1 MPIWVDADA
10 CPVPIREI
18 LCRAATRWQVD
29 TTFIAN
35 HAINL
40 PPSPYIKRRQV
51 PQGFDVADNDIIDQ
65 METGD
70 LVITQDIPLAAEA
83 IEKARTCS
91 TRAARLSPKRISA
104 SAWLCA
110 TSWKKC
116 AMLARSPVARRPS
129 ARPTA
134 RNSPTSLTAGC
145 NRTPVGDNDSIL
157 NSRQIRYACR
167 FLAQAERTMTQSSPH
182 TTSSFAALGRL
193 LKYARG
199 YRRQIIT
206 ATTCSIINKLFDI
219 APEILIGIAIDVVV
233 NKEESFVAGLGFE
246 TAQEQITIL
255 AVLTFF
261 IWAGES
267 IFEYLF
273 QILWRNLAQRLQS
286 DLRQDAYE
294 HAQKLDMSFFEARS
308 SGQLV
313 ATMNDDVNQLERFL
327 DGGANAMIQVVVTVV
342 AVGAVFFVLSPL
354 IALLAFTPI
363 PLIIWGAFYFQRK
376 AGPLY
381 ADVREKVGDLSSR
394 LANNLGGIA
403 TIKSFTAENR
413 EAERLKASSEA
424 YVDANR
430 RAIRISSAFIP
441 VIRMAILAG
450 FLATFTVGGM
460 MALEGSL
467 NVGAYGVLVFLTQRL
482 LWPLTG
488 LAEVIDLLD
497 RAMASTRRILDLLA
511 EPVHVRDESGKTLE
525 QPVKGEVTFEGVSFH
540 YPSSG
545 AGIDDI
551 SVAVPAGNTLALVGA
566 TGSGKSTLI
575 KLLLRF
581 YDPTGGQIR
590 IDGQPIQSVSLK
602 SLREAIGL
610 VSQDV
615 YLFEGSIRDNLA
627 YGSPGASDEQIIE
640 AARTAEAWS
649 FIEALP
655 EGLATAVGERG
666 VRLSG
671 GQRQRLSLARAL
683 LKDPPILVLDEATSA
698 VDNETEAAIQR
709 SLKRIGHNRTVIMIA
724 HRLSTIV
731 DADTIAV
738 VAGGRILESGR
749 HEELLENNGP
759 YSAQWRVQTGQA

>member
-1 MPIWVDADA
+1 M
-10 CPVPIREI
+10 
-18 LCRAATRWQVD
+18 
-29 TTFIAN
+29 
-35 HAINL
+35 
-40 PPSPYIKRRQV
+40 
-51 PQGFDVADNDIIDQ
+51 
-65 METGD
+65 
-70 LVITQDIPLAAEA
+70 
-83 IEKARTCS
+83 
-91 TRAARLSPKRISA
+91 
-104 SAWLCA
+104 
-110 TSWKKC
+110 
-116 AMLARSPVARRPS
+116 
-129 ARPTA
+129 
-134 RNSPTSLTAGC
+134 
-145 NRTPVGDNDSIL
+145 
-157 NSRQIRYACR
+157 
-167 FLAQAERTMTQSSPH
+167 SSPSH
-182 TTSSFAALGRL
+182 NTTSSFAALARL
-193 LKYARG
+193 LRYARG
-199 YRRQIIT
+199 YRRQII
-206 ATTCSIINKLFDI
+206 AAATCSVINKLFDI
-219 APEILIGIAIDVVV
+219 APEILIGVAIDVVV

-255 AVLTFF
+255 AILTFF

-267 IFEYLF
+267 LFEYLF

-294 HAQKLDMSFFEARS
+294 HAQRLDMSFFEARS

-354 IALLAFTPI
+354 IPLLAFTPI

-403 TIKSFTAENR
+403 TIKSFTAEAR
-413 EAERLKASSEA
+413 EAQRLKESSEA
-424 YVDANR
+424 YVEANR

-441 VIRMAILAG
+441 IIRMAILAG

-460 MALEGSL
+460 MALSGDL

-488 LAEVIDLLD
+488 LAEVIDLFE
-497 RAMASTRRILDLLA
+497 RAMASTRRILDLLS
-511 EPVHVRDESGKTLE
+511 EPVHVRDEAGKALSE
-525 QPVKGEVTFEGVSFH
+525 PVRGEVTLNKVSFH

-545 AGIDDI
+545 AGIRDI
-551 SVAVPAGNTLALVGA
+551 DLHVPAGNTLALVGA

-581 YDPTGGQIR
+581 YDPSHGDIR
-590 IDGQPIQSVSLK
+590 IDGQPIQGISLK
-602 SLREAIGL
+602 SLRNAIGL

-615 YLFEGSIRDNLA
+615 YLFEGSIRENLT
-627 YGSPGASDEQIIE
+627 YGKPDASDSEIID
-640 AARTAEAWS
+640 AAKTAEAWS
-649 FIEALP
+649 FIDALP
-655 EGLATAVGERG
+655 DGLETPVGERG
-666 VRLSG
+666 IRLSG

-683 LKDPPILVLDEATSA
+683 LKNPPILVLDEATSA

-738 VAGGRILESGR
+738 VDAGKVVESGT
-749 HEELLENNGP
+749 HQQLLDHNGA
-759 YSAQWRVQTGQA
+759 YAAQWRVQTGQA

>member
-1 MPIWVDADA
+1 M
-10 CPVPIREI
+10 
-18 LCRAATRWQVD
+18 
-29 TTFIAN
+29 
-35 HAINL
+35 
-40 PPSPYIKRRQV
+40 
-51 PQGFDVADNDIIDQ
+51 
-65 METGD
+65 
-70 LVITQDIPLAAEA
+70 
-83 IEKARTCS
+83 
-91 TRAARLSPKRISA
+91 
-104 SAWLCA
+104 
-110 TSWKKC
+110 
-116 AMLARSPVARRPS
+116 
-129 ARPTA
+129 
-134 RNSPTSLTAGC
+134 
-145 NRTPVGDNDSIL
+145 
-157 NSRQIRYACR
+157 
-167 FLAQAERTMTQSSPH
+167 SSH
-182 TTSSFAALGRL
+182 SHKTTSSFAALARL
-193 LKYARG
+193 LRYARG
-199 YRRQIIT
+199 YRRQIIA

-219 APEILIGIAIDVVV
+219 APEILIGVAIDVVV
-233 NKEESFVAGLGFE
+233 NQEESFVAGLGFE

-267 IFEYLF
+267 LFEYLF

-294 HAQKLDMSFFEARS
+294 HAQRLDMSFFEARS

-327 DGGANAMIQVVVTVV
+327 DGGANAMIQVLVTVV

-403 TIKSFTAENR
+403 TIKSFTAEQR
-413 EAERLKASSEA
+413 EAKRLKESSEA
-424 YVDANR
+424 YVEANR

-488 LAEVIDLLD
+488 LAEVIDLFE

-511 EPVHVRDESGKTLE
+511 EPVHVRDEGGKALE
-525 QPVKGEVTFEGVSFH
+525 APVKGNVELDKVSFH

-545 AGIDDI
+545 AGIRDI
-551 SVAVPAGNTLALVGA
+551 SLTVPAGNTLALVGA

-581 YDPTGGQIR
+581 YDPSNGEIR
-590 IDGQPIQSVSLK
+590 IDGQPIRDLSLN
-602 SLREAIGL
+602 SLRGSIGL

-615 YLFEGSIRDNLA
+615 YLFEGTIRENLA
-627 YGSPGASDEQIIE
+627 YGNPAATDADIID
-640 AARTAEAWS
+640 AAKTAEAWS

-655 EGLATAVGERG
+655 EGLDTPVGERG

-731 DADTIAV
+731 DADSIAV
-738 VAGGRILESGR
+738 IEGGKVLEQGTHR
-749 HEELLENNGP
+749 ELLEQDGAYAN
-759 YSAQWRVQTGQA
+759 QWRVQTGQIQAAV

>member
-1 MPIWVDADA
+1 M
-10 CPVPIREI
+10 
-18 LCRAATRWQVD
+18 T
-29 TTFIAN
+29 
-35 HAINL
+35 
-40 PPSPYIKRRQV
+40 
-51 PQGFDVADNDIIDQ
+51 
-65 METGD
+65 
-70 LVITQDIPLAAEA
+70 
-83 IEKARTCS
+83 
-91 TRAARLSPKRISA
+91 TRA
-104 SAWLCA
+104 
-110 TSWKKC
+110 
-116 AMLARSPVARRPS
+116 
-129 ARPTA
+129 
-134 RNSPTSLTAGC
+134 
-145 NRTPVGDNDSIL
+145 
-157 NSRQIRYACR
+157 Q
-167 FLAQAERTMTQSSPH
+167 H
-182 TTSSFAALGRL
+182 TSSFAALGRL
-193 LKYARG
+193 LRYARG
-199 YRRQIIT
+199 YRRQIIA

-219 APEILIGIAIDVVV
+219 APEILIGVAIDVVV
-233 NKEESFVAGLGFE
+233 NQEESFVAGLGFE

-267 IFEYLF
+267 LFEYLF

-294 HAQKLDMSFFEARS
+294 HAQRLDMSFFEANS

-327 DGGANAMIQVVVTVV
+327 DGGANAMIQVAVTVV

-403 TIKSFTAENR
+403 TIKSFTAEQR
-413 EAERLKASSEA
+413 EAKRLKDASEA

-488 LAEVIDLLD
+488 LAEVIDLFE

-511 EPVHVRDESGKTLE
+511 EPVNVRDDAGKSLE
-525 QPVKGEVTFEGVSFH
+525 QPVRGKVSFNQVSFR
-540 YPSSG
+540 YAGSG
-545 AGIDDI
+545 AGIQDI
-551 SVAVPAGNTLALVGA
+551 TLSVPAGNTLALVGA

-581 YDPTGGQIR
+581 YDPSHGDIR
-590 IDGQPIQSVSLK
+590 IDGQPIRGVSLK
-602 SLREAIGL
+602 SLRDAIGL

-627 YGSPGASDEQIIE
+627 YGKPDASEEEIID

-655 EGLATAVGERG
+655 EGLDTPVGERG
-666 VRLSG
+666 IRLSG

-683 LKDPPILVLDEATSA
+683 LKNPPILVLDEATSA

-738 VAGGRILESGR
+738 VENGRIV
-749 HEELLENNGP
+749 EEGDHDSLICNNGA
-759 YSAQWRVQTGQA
+759 YAAQWRVQTGQA

>member
-1 MPIWVDADA
+1 M
-10 CPVPIREI
+10 
-18 LCRAATRWQVD
+18 T
-29 TTFIAN
+29 
-35 HAINL
+35 
-40 PPSPYIKRRQV
+40 S
-51 PQGFDVADNDIIDQ
+51 DVH
-65 METGD
+65 
-70 LVITQDIPLAAEA
+70 
-83 IEKARTCS
+83 
-91 TRAARLSPKRISA
+91 
-104 SAWLCA
+104 
-110 TSWKKC
+110 
-116 AMLARSPVARRPS
+116 
-129 ARPTA
+129 
-134 RNSPTSLTAGC
+134 
-145 NRTPVGDNDSIL
+145 
-157 NSRQIRYACR
+157 
-167 FLAQAERTMTQSSPH
+167 QA
-182 TTSSFAALGRL
+182 TSSFSALARL

-199 YRRQIIT
+199 YRRQIIA

-219 APEILIGIAIDVVV
+219 APEILIGVAIDVVV
-233 NKEESFVAGLGFE
+233 NQEESFVAGLGFE

-267 IFEYLF
+267 LFEYLF

-294 HAQKLDMSFFEARS
+294 HAQRLDMSFFEARS

-327 DGGANAMIQVVVTVV
+327 DGGANSMIQVVVTVV

-403 TIKSFTAENR
+403 TIKSFTAEQR

-424 YVDANR
+424 YVEANR

-441 VIRMAILAG
+441 IIRMAILAG

-460 MALEGSL
+460 MALKGEL

-488 LAEVIDLLD
+488 LAEVIDLFE

-511 EPVHVRDESGKTLE
+511 EPVHVRDEGSKAL
-525 QPVKGEVTFEGVSFH
+525 QSPVKGMVELDHVSFH
-540 YPSSG
+540 YASSG
-545 AGIDDI
+545 AGISDI
-551 SVAVPAGNTLALVGA
+551 SLTVPAGNTLALVGA

-581 YDPTGGQIR
+581 YDPDQGEIR
-590 IDGQPIQSVSLK
+590 IDGQPIRDVSLN
-602 SLREAIGL
+602 SLRGAIGL

-615 YLFEGSIRDNLA
+615 YLFEGSIRENLA
-627 YGSPGASDEQIIE
+627 YGNPAAADAEIIE

-655 EGLATAVGERG
+655 EGLETPVGERG
-666 VRLSG
+666 IRLSG

-731 DADTIAV
+731 EADTIAV
-738 VAGGRILESGR
+738 VEGGKVIEKGT
-749 HEELLENNGP
+749 HQDLLEQDGA
-759 YSAQWRVQTGQA
+759 YTAQWRVQTGQV

>member
-1 MPIWVDADA
+1 M
-10 CPVPIREI
+10 
-18 LCRAATRWQVD
+18 
-29 TTFIAN
+29 
-35 HAINL
+35 
-40 PPSPYIKRRQV
+40 
-51 PQGFDVADNDIIDQ
+51 
-65 METGD
+65 
-70 LVITQDIPLAAEA
+70 
-83 IEKARTCS
+83 
-91 TRAARLSPKRISA
+91 
-104 SAWLCA
+104 
-110 TSWKKC
+110 
-116 AMLARSPVARRPS
+116 
-129 ARPTA
+129 
-134 RNSPTSLTAGC
+134 
-145 NRTPVGDNDSIL
+145 
-157 NSRQIRYACR
+157 
-167 FLAQAERTMTQSSPH
+167 SSH
-182 TTSSFAALGRL
+182 SHKTTSSFAALARL
-193 LKYARG
+193 LRYARG

-219 APEILIGIAIDVVV
+219 APEILIGVAIDVVV
-233 NKEESFVAGLGFE
+233 NQEESFVAGLGFE

-267 IFEYLF
+267 LFEYLF

-294 HAQKLDMSFFEARS
+294 HAQRLDMSFFEARS

-403 TIKSFTAENR
+403 TIKSFTAEQR
-413 EAERLKASSEA
+413 EARRLKESSEA
-424 YVDANR
+424 YVEANR

-488 LAEVIDLLD
+488 LAEVIDLFE

-511 EPVHVRDESGKTLE
+511 EPVHVRDEGGKALQE
-525 QPVKGEVTFEGVSFH
+525 PVKGDVELEKVSFH

-545 AGIDDI
+545 AGIRDI
-551 SVAVPAGNTLALVGA
+551 SLSVPAGNTLALVGA

-581 YDPTGGQIR
+581 YDPSHGEIR
-590 IDGQPIQSVSLK
+590 IDGQPIRDLSLQ
-602 SLREAIGL
+602 SLRGAIGL

-615 YLFEGSIRDNLA
+615 YLFEGTIRENLA
-627 YGSPGASDEQIIE
+627 YGNPAASDAEITD
-640 AARTAEAWS
+640 AAKTAEAWS

-655 EGLATAVGERG
+655 EGLDTPVGERG

-683 LKDPPILVLDEATSA
+683 LKNPPILVLDEATSA

-731 DADTIAV
+731 DADSIAV
-738 VAGGRILESGR
+738 IEGGKVLEQGTHR
-749 HEELLENNGP
+749 ELLDQDGAYAN
-759 YSAQWRVQTGQA
+759 QWRVQTGQIQAAV

>member
-1 MPIWVDADA
+1 M
-10 CPVPIREI
+10 
-18 LCRAATRWQVD
+18 
-29 TTFIAN
+29 
-35 HAINL
+35 
-40 PPSPYIKRRQV
+40 
-51 PQGFDVADNDIIDQ
+51 
-65 METGD
+65 
-70 LVITQDIPLAAEA
+70 
-83 IEKARTCS
+83 
-91 TRAARLSPKRISA
+91 
-104 SAWLCA
+104 
-110 TSWKKC
+110 
-116 AMLARSPVARRPS
+116 
-129 ARPTA
+129 
-134 RNSPTSLTAGC
+134 
-145 NRTPVGDNDSIL
+145 
-157 NSRQIRYACR
+157 
-167 FLAQAERTMTQSSPH
+167 SSH
-182 TTSSFAALGRL
+182 SHQTTSSFAALARL
-193 LKYARG
+193 LRYARG
-199 YRRQIIT
+199 YRRQIIA

-219 APEILIGIAIDVVV
+219 APEILIGVAIDVVV
-233 NKEESFVAGLGFE
+233 NQEESFVAGLGFE

-267 IFEYLF
+267 LFEYLF

-294 HAQKLDMSFFEARS
+294 HAQRLDMSFFEARS

-327 DGGANAMIQVVVTVV
+327 DGGANAMIQVLVTVV

-403 TIKSFTAENR
+403 TIKSFTAEQR
-413 EAERLKASSEA
+413 EAKRLKESSEA
-424 YVDANR
+424 YVEANR

-460 MALEGSL
+460 MALEGNL

-488 LAEVIDLLD
+488 LAEVIDLFE

-511 EPVHVRDESGKTLE
+511 EPVHVRDEGGKVLAE
-525 QPVKGEVTFEGVSFH
+525 PVQGDVELDKVSFH

-545 AGIDDI
+545 AGIRDI
-551 SVAVPAGNTLALVGA
+551 SLTVPAGNTLALVGA

-581 YDPTGGQIR
+581 YDPSNGQIR
-590 IDGQPIQSVSLK
+590 IDGQPIRDLSLQ
-602 SLREAIGL
+602 SLRGAIGL

-615 YLFEGSIRDNLA
+615 YLFEGTIRENLA
-627 YGSPGASDEQIIE
+627 YGNPAASDTEIID
-640 AARTAEAWS
+640 AAKTAEAWS

-655 EGLATAVGERG
+655 EGLNTPVGERG

-683 LKDPPILVLDEATSA
+683 LKNPPILVLDEATSA

-731 DADTIAV
+731 DADSIAV
-738 VAGGRILESGR
+738 IEGGKVLEQGTHR
-749 HEELLENNGP
+749 ELLDQDGAYAN
-759 YSAQWRVQTGQA
+759 QWRVQTGQIQAAI

>member
-1 MPIWVDADA
+1 M
-10 CPVPIREI
+10 
-18 LCRAATRWQVD
+18 T
-29 TTFIAN
+29 
-35 HAINL
+35 
-40 PPSPYIKRRQV
+40 
-51 PQGFDVADNDIIDQ
+51 
-65 METGD
+65 
-70 LVITQDIPLAAEA
+70 
-83 IEKARTCS
+83 
-91 TRAARLSPKRISA
+91 TRA
-104 SAWLCA
+104 
-110 TSWKKC
+110 
-116 AMLARSPVARRPS
+116 
-129 ARPTA
+129 
-134 RNSPTSLTAGC
+134 
-145 NRTPVGDNDSIL
+145 
-157 NSRQIRYACR
+157 Q
-167 FLAQAERTMTQSSPH
+167 H
-182 TTSSFAALGRL
+182 TSSFAALGRL
-193 LKYARG
+193 LRYARG
-199 YRRQIIT
+199 YRRQIIA

-219 APEILIGIAIDVVV
+219 APEILIGVAIDVVV
-233 NKEESFVAGLGFE
+233 NQEESFVAGLGFE

-267 IFEYLF
+267 LFEYLF

-294 HAQKLDMSFFEARS
+294 HAQRLDMSFFEANS

-327 DGGANAMIQVVVTVV
+327 DGGANAMIQVAVTVV

-403 TIKSFTAENR
+403 TIKSFTAEQR
-413 EAERLKASSEA
+413 EAKRLKDASEA

-488 LAEVIDLLD
+488 LAEVIDLFE

-511 EPVHVRDESGKTLE
+511 EPVNVRDDAGKSLE
-525 QPVKGEVTFEGVSFH
+525 QPVRGKVSFNQVSFR
-540 YPSSG
+540 YAGSG
-545 AGIDDI
+545 AGIQDI
-551 SVAVPAGNTLALVGA
+551 TLSVPAGNTLALVGA

-581 YDPTGGQIR
+581 YDPSHGDIR
-590 IDGQPIQSVSLK
+590 IDGQPIREVSLK
-602 SLREAIGL
+602 SLRDAIGL

-627 YGSPGASDEQIIE
+627 YGKPDASEEEIID

-655 EGLATAVGERG
+655 EGLDTPVGERG
-666 VRLSG
+666 IRLSG

-683 LKDPPILVLDEATSA
+683 LKNPPILVLDEATSA

-738 VAGGRILESGR
+738 VENGRIV
-749 HEELLENNGP
+749 EEGDHDSLIRNNGA
-759 YSAQWRVQTGQA
+759 YAAQWRVQTGQA

>member
-1 MPIWVDADA
+1 M
-10 CPVPIREI
+10 
-18 LCRAATRWQVD
+18 
-29 TTFIAN
+29 
-35 HAINL
+35 
-40 PPSPYIKRRQV
+40 
-51 PQGFDVADNDIIDQ
+51 
-65 METGD
+65 
-70 LVITQDIPLAAEA
+70 
-83 IEKARTCS
+83 
-91 TRAARLSPKRISA
+91 
-104 SAWLCA
+104 A
-110 TSWKKC
+110 TS
-116 AMLARSPVARRPS
+116 S
-129 ARPTA
+129 
-134 RNSPTSLTAGC
+134 
-145 NRTPVGDNDSIL
+145 
-157 NSRQIRYACR
+157 Q
-167 FLAQAERTMTQSSPH
+167 H
-182 TTSSFAALGRL
+182 TSSFAALGRL
-193 LKYARG
+193 LRYARG
-199 YRRQIIT
+199 YRRRIIA
-206 ATTCSIINKLFDI
+206 ATTCSVINKLFDI
-219 APEILIGIAIDVVV
+219 APEILIGVAIDVVV
-233 NKEESFVAGLGFE
+233 NQEQSFVARLGFE
-246 TAQEQITIL
+246 TAQQQITIL

-267 IFEYLF
+267 LFEYLY

-294 HAQKLDMSFFEARS
+294 HAQRLDMSFFEARS

-327 DGGANAMIQVVVTVV
+327 DGGANAMIQVAVTVV

-403 TIKSFTAENR
+403 TIKSFTAELR
-413 EAERLKASSEA
+413 EARRLKQASEA
-424 YVDANR
+424 YVEANR
-430 RAIRISSAFIP
+430 QAIRISSAFIP

-460 MALEGSL
+460 MALNGDL

-488 LAEVIDLLD
+488 LAEVIDLFE

-511 EPVHVRDESGKTLE
+511 EPVNVRDQAGKDLE
-525 QPVKGEVTFEGVSFH
+525 QPVQGRVAFDQVGFH
-540 YPSSG
+540 YASSG
-545 AGIDDI
+545 AGVNGI
-551 SVAVPAGNTLALVGA
+551 SLEVPAGNTLALVGA

-581 YDPTGGQIR
+581 YDPTHGEIRLYGQAIR
-590 IDGQPIQSVSLK
+590 DVSLK
-602 SLREAIGL
+602 SLRDAIGL

-627 YGSPGASDEQIIE
+627 YGKPEATDEEIIE

-649 FIEALP
+649 FISQLP
-655 EGLATAVGERG
+655 QGLDTPVGERG

-683 LKDPPILVLDEATSA
+683 LKDPPVLVLDEATSA

-709 SLKRIGHNRTVIMIA
+709 SLRRIGHNRTVIMIA

-731 DADTIAV
+731 DADNIAV
-738 VAGGRILESGR
+738 IDGGQVVEQGD
-749 HEELLENNGP
+749 HKTLLALNGA
-759 YSAQWRVQTGQA
+759 YAAQWRVQTGQVNNANT

>member
-1 MPIWVDADA
+1 M
-10 CPVPIREI
+10 
-18 LCRAATRWQVD
+18 T
-29 TTFIAN
+29 
-35 HAINL
+35 
-40 PPSPYIKRRQV
+40 
-51 PQGFDVADNDIIDQ
+51 
-65 METGD
+65 
-70 LVITQDIPLAAEA
+70 
-83 IEKARTCS
+83 
-91 TRAARLSPKRISA
+91 TRAQP
-104 SAWLCA
+104 
-110 TSWKKC
+110 
-116 AMLARSPVARRPS
+116 
-129 ARPTA
+129 
-134 RNSPTSLTAGC
+134 
-145 NRTPVGDNDSIL
+145 
-157 NSRQIRYACR
+157 
-167 FLAQAERTMTQSSPH
+167 
-182 TTSSFAALGRL
+182 TSSFAALGRL
-193 LKYARG
+193 LRYARG
-199 YRRQIIT
+199 YRRQIIA

-219 APEILIGIAIDVVV
+219 APEILIGVAIDVVV
-233 NKEESFVAGLGFE
+233 NQEESFVAGLGFE

-294 HAQKLDMSFFEARS
+294 HAQRLDMSFFEANS

-327 DGGANAMIQVVVTVV
+327 DGGANAMIQVAVTVV
-342 AVGAVFFVLSPL
+342 AVGAIFFVLSPL

-403 TIKSFTAENR
+403 TIKSFTAEQR
-413 EAERLKASSEA
+413 EAKRLKDASEA

-488 LAEVIDLLD
+488 LAEVIDLFE

-511 EPVHVRDESGKTLE
+511 EPVNVRDEAGKSLE
-525 QPVKGEVTFEGVSFH
+525 QPVRGKVSFNQVSFR
-540 YPSSG
+540 YAGSG
-545 AGIDDI
+545 AGIQDI
-551 SVAVPAGNTLALVGA
+551 TLSVPAGNTLALVGA

-581 YDPTGGQIR
+581 YDPAHGDIR
-590 IDGQPIQSVSLK
+590 IDGQPIRGVSLK
-602 SLREAIGL
+602 SLRDAIGL

-627 YGSPGASDEQIIE
+627 YGKPDASEEEIID

-655 EGLATAVGERG
+655 EGLDTPVGERG
-666 VRLSG
+666 IRLSG

-683 LKDPPILVLDEATSA
+683 LKNPPILVLDEATSA

-738 VAGGRILESGR
+738 VENGRIV
-749 HEELLENNGP
+749 EEGDHDSLIRNNGA
-759 YSAQWRVQTGQA
+759 YAAQWRVQTGQA

>member
-1 MPIWVDADA
+1 M
-10 CPVPIREI
+10 
-18 LCRAATRWQVD
+18 
-29 TTFIAN
+29 
-35 HAINL
+35 
-40 PPSPYIKRRQV
+40 
-51 PQGFDVADNDIIDQ
+51 
-65 METGD
+65 
-70 LVITQDIPLAAEA
+70 
-83 IEKARTCS
+83 
-91 TRAARLSPKRISA
+91 
-104 SAWLCA
+104 
-110 TSWKKC
+110 
-116 AMLARSPVARRPS
+116 
-129 ARPTA
+129 
-134 RNSPTSLTAGC
+134 
-145 NRTPVGDNDSIL
+145 
-157 NSRQIRYACR
+157 
-167 FLAQAERTMTQSSPH
+167 SSEQQH
-182 TTSSFAALGRL
+182 TSSFKALGRL
-193 LKYARG
+193 LRYARG
-199 YRRQIIT
+199 YRRRIIA

-219 APEILIGIAIDVVV
+219 APEILIGVAIDVVV
-233 NKEESFVAGLGFE
+233 NQEESFVAGLGFE

-267 IFEYLF
+267 LFEYLF

-294 HAQKLDMSFFEARS
+294 HAQRLDMSFFESTS

-327 DGGANAMIQVVVTVV
+327 DGGANAMIQVGVTVV

-403 TIKSFTAENR
+403 TIKSFTAEQR
-413 EAERLKASSEA
+413 EAKRLREASEA
-424 YVDANR
+424 YVQANE

-488 LAEVIDLLD
+488 LAAVIDLFE

-511 EPVHVRDESGKTLE
+511 EPVNVHDQAGTPLA
-525 QPVKGEVTFEGVSFH
+525 QPVRGEVSFNNIEFR
-540 YPSSG
+540 YGSSG
-545 AGIDDI
+545 AGVHGI
-551 SVAVPAGNTLALVGA
+551 SLDVPAGHTLALVGA

-581 YDPTGGQIR
+581 YDPAGGEIR
-590 IDGQPIQSVSLK
+590 IDGQPIRDVSLT
-602 SLREAIGL
+602 SLRDAIGL

-627 YGSPGASDEQIIE
+627 YGRPGASDEEIIE
-640 AARTAEAWS
+640 AAKTAEAWS
-649 FIEALP
+649 FISALP
-655 EGLATAVGERG
+655 EGLDTAVGERG

-709 SLKRIGHNRTVIMIA
+709 SLSRIGHNRTVIMIA

-731 DADTIAV
+731 EADTIAV
-738 VAGGRILESGR
+738 VENGRVIEQGDHQS
-749 HEELLENNGP
+749 LLARQGA
-759 YSAQWRVQTGQA
+759 YYAQWQVQTGQVLAHTIN

>member
-1 MPIWVDADA
+1 M
-10 CPVPIREI
+10 
-18 LCRAATRWQVD
+18 
-29 TTFIAN
+29 
-35 HAINL
+35 
-40 PPSPYIKRRQV
+40 
-51 PQGFDVADNDIIDQ
+51 
-65 METGD
+65 
-70 LVITQDIPLAAEA
+70 
-83 IEKARTCS
+83 
-91 TRAARLSPKRISA
+91 
-104 SAWLCA
+104 A
-110 TSWKKC
+110 TS
-116 AMLARSPVARRPS
+116 S
-129 ARPTA
+129 
-134 RNSPTSLTAGC
+134 
-145 NRTPVGDNDSIL
+145 
-157 NSRQIRYACR
+157 Q
-167 FLAQAERTMTQSSPH
+167 H
-182 TTSSFAALGRL
+182 TSSFAALGRL
-193 LKYARG
+193 LRYARG
-199 YRRQIIT
+199 YRRRIIA
-206 ATTCSIINKLFDI
+206 ATTCSVINKLFDI
-219 APEILIGIAIDVVV
+219 APEILIGVAIDVVV
-233 NKEESFVAGLGFE
+233 NQEQSFVARLGFE
-246 TAQEQITIL
+246 TAQQQITIL

-267 IFEYLF
+267 LFEYLY

-294 HAQKLDMSFFEARS
+294 HAQRLDMSFFEARS

-403 TIKSFTAENR
+403 TIKSFTAELR
-413 EAERLKASSEA
+413 EARRLKQASEA
-424 YVDANR
+424 YVEANR
-430 RAIRISSAFIP
+430 QAIRISSAFIP

-460 MALEGSL
+460 MALNGDL

-488 LAEVIDLLD
+488 LAEVIDLFE

-511 EPVHVRDESGKTLE
+511 EPVNVRDQAGKDLE
-525 QPVKGEVTFEGVSFH
+525 QPVQGSVAFDQVGFH
-540 YPSSG
+540 YASSG
-545 AGIDDI
+545 AGVNGI
-551 SVAVPAGNTLALVGA
+551 SLEVPAGNTLALVGA

-581 YDPTGGQIR
+581 YDPTHGEIR
-590 IDGQPIQSVSLK
+590 LDGQAIRNVSLK
-602 SLREAIGL
+602 SLRDAIGL

-627 YGSPGASDEQIIE
+627 YGKPDATDEEIIE

-649 FIEALP
+649 FISQLP
-655 EGLATAVGERG
+655 QGLDTPVGERG

-683 LKDPPILVLDEATSA
+683 LKDPPVLVLDEATSA

-709 SLKRIGHNRTVIMIA
+709 SLRHIGHNRTVIMIA

-731 DADTIAV
+731 DADNIAV
-738 VAGGRILESGR
+738 IDGGQVVEQGD
-749 HEELLENNGP
+749 HKTLLALNGA
-759 YSAQWRVQTGQA
+759 YAAQWRVQTGQVNNADT

>member
-1 MPIWVDADA
+1 M
-10 CPVPIREI
+10 
-18 LCRAATRWQVD
+18 T
-29 TTFIAN
+29 
-35 HAINL
+35 
-40 PPSPYIKRRQV
+40 
-51 PQGFDVADNDIIDQ
+51 
-65 METGD
+65 
-70 LVITQDIPLAAEA
+70 
-83 IEKARTCS
+83 
-91 TRAARLSPKRISA
+91 TRA
-104 SAWLCA
+104 
-110 TSWKKC
+110 
-116 AMLARSPVARRPS
+116 
-129 ARPTA
+129 
-134 RNSPTSLTAGC
+134 
-145 NRTPVGDNDSIL
+145 
-157 NSRQIRYACR
+157 Q
-167 FLAQAERTMTQSSPH
+167 H
-182 TTSSFAALGRL
+182 TSSFAALGRL
-193 LKYARG
+193 LRYARG
-199 YRRQIIT
+199 YRRQIIA

-219 APEILIGIAIDVVV
+219 APEILIGVAIDVVV
-233 NKEESFVAGLGFE
+233 NQEESFVAGLGFE

-267 IFEYLF
+267 LFEYLF

-294 HAQKLDMSFFEARS
+294 HAQRLDMSFFEANS

-327 DGGANAMIQVVVTVV
+327 DGGANAMIQVAVTVV

-403 TIKSFTAENR
+403 TIKSFTAEQR
-413 EAERLKASSEA
+413 EAKRLKDASEA

-488 LAEVIDLLD
+488 LAEVIDLFE

-511 EPVHVRDESGKTLE
+511 EPVNVRDEAGKPLE
-525 QPVKGEVTFEGVSFH
+525 QPVRGKVSFNQVSFR
-540 YPSSG
+540 YAGSG
-545 AGIDDI
+545 AGIQDI
-551 SVAVPAGNTLALVGA
+551 TLNVPAGNTLALVGA

-581 YDPTGGQIR
+581 YDPSHGDIR
-590 IDGQPIQSVSLK
+590 IDGQPIRGVSLK
-602 SLREAIGL
+602 SLRDAIGL

-615 YLFEGSIRDNLA
+615 YLFEGSVRDNLA
-627 YGSPGASDEQIIE
+627 YGKPDASEEEIID

-655 EGLATAVGERG
+655 EGLDTPVGERG
-666 VRLSG
+666 IRLSG

-683 LKDPPILVLDEATSA
+683 LKNPPILVLDEATSA

-738 VAGGRILESGR
+738 VENGRVV
-749 HEELLENNGP
+749 EEGDHDSLIRNNGA
-759 YSAQWRVQTGQA
+759 YAAQWRVQTGQA

>member
-1 MPIWVDADA
+1 M
-10 CPVPIREI
+10 
-18 LCRAATRWQVD
+18 
-29 TTFIAN
+29 
-35 HAINL
+35 
-40 PPSPYIKRRQV
+40 
-51 PQGFDVADNDIIDQ
+51 
-65 METGD
+65 
-70 LVITQDIPLAAEA
+70 
-83 IEKARTCS
+83 
-91 TRAARLSPKRISA
+91 
-104 SAWLCA
+104 
-110 TSWKKC
+110 
-116 AMLARSPVARRPS
+116 
-129 ARPTA
+129 
-134 RNSPTSLTAGC
+134 SLH
-145 NRTPVGDNDSIL
+145 S
-157 NSRQIRYACR
+157 
-167 FLAQAERTMTQSSPH
+167 H
-182 TTSSFAALGRL
+182 KTTSSFAALARL
-193 LKYARG
+193 LRYARG
-199 YRRQIIT
+199 YRRQIIA

-233 NKEESFVAGLGFE
+233 NQEESFVAGLGFE

-267 IFEYLF
+267 LFEYLF

-294 HAQKLDMSFFEARS
+294 HAQRLDMSFFEARS

-327 DGGANAMIQVVVTVV
+327 DGGANAMIQVLVTVV

-403 TIKSFTAENR
+403 TIKSFTAEQR
-413 EAERLKASSEA
+413 EAKRLKESSEA
-424 YVDANR
+424 YVEANR

-488 LAEVIDLLD
+488 LAEVIDLFE

-511 EPVHVRDESGKTLE
+511 EPVHVRDEGGKALE
-525 QPVKGEVTFEGVSFH
+525 APVKGNVELDKVSFH

-545 AGIDDI
+545 AGIRDI
-551 SVAVPAGNTLALVGA
+551 SLTVPAGNTLALVGA
-566 TGSGKSTLI
+566 TGSGKSNLN
-575 KLLLRF
+575 KLRLRF
-581 YDPTGGQIR
+581 YDPSIGEIR
-590 IDGQPIQSVSLK
+590 IDGQPIRDLSLN
-602 SLREAIGL
+602 SLRGSIGL

-615 YLFEGSIRDNLA
+615 YLFEGTIRENLA
-627 YGSPGASDEQIIE
+627 YGNPVATDADIID
-640 AARTAEAWS
+640 AAKTAEAWS

-655 EGLATAVGERG
+655 EGLDTPVGERG

-731 DADTIAV
+731 DADSIAV
-738 VAGGRILESGR
+738 IDGGKVLEQGTHR
-749 HEELLENNGP
+749 ELLEQDGAYAN
-759 YSAQWRVQTGQA
+759 QWRVQTGQIQAAV

>member
-1 MPIWVDADA
+1 M
-10 CPVPIREI
+10 
-18 LCRAATRWQVD
+18 
-29 TTFIAN
+29 
-35 HAINL
+35 
-40 PPSPYIKRRQV
+40 
-51 PQGFDVADNDIIDQ
+51 
-65 METGD
+65 
-70 LVITQDIPLAAEA
+70 
-83 IEKARTCS
+83 
-91 TRAARLSPKRISA
+91 
-104 SAWLCA
+104 A
-110 TSWKKC
+110 TS
-116 AMLARSPVARRPS
+116 S
-129 ARPTA
+129 
-134 RNSPTSLTAGC
+134 
-145 NRTPVGDNDSIL
+145 
-157 NSRQIRYACR
+157 Q
-167 FLAQAERTMTQSSPH
+167 H
-182 TTSSFAALGRL
+182 TSSFAALGRL
-193 LKYARG
+193 LRYARG
-199 YRRQIIT
+199 YRRRIIA

-219 APEILIGIAIDVVV
+219 APEILIGVAIDVVV
-233 NKEESFVAGLGFE
+233 NQEQSFVARLGFE
-246 TAQEQITIL
+246 TAQQQITIL

-267 IFEYLF
+267 LFEYLY

-294 HAQKLDMSFFEARS
+294 HAQRLDMGFFEARS

-403 TIKSFTAENR
+403 TIKSFTAELR
-413 EAERLKASSEA
+413 EARRLKQASEA
-424 YVDANR
+424 YVEANR
-430 RAIRISSAFIP
+430 QAIRISSAFIP

-460 MALEGSL
+460 MALNGDL

-488 LAEVIDLLD
+488 LAEVIDLFE

-511 EPVHVRDESGKTLE
+511 EPVNVRDQAGKDLE
-525 QPVKGEVTFEGVSFH
+525 QPVQGRVEFDHVGFH
-540 YPSSG
+540 YASSG
-545 AGIDDI
+545 AGVNGI
-551 SVAVPAGNTLALVGA
+551 SLEVPAGNTLALVGA

-581 YDPTGGQIR
+581 YDPTHGEIR
-590 IDGQPIQSVSLK
+590 LDGQAIRNVSLK
-602 SLREAIGL
+602 SLRDAIGL

-627 YGSPGASDEQIIE
+627 YGKPEATDEEIIE

-649 FIEALP
+649 FISQLP
-655 EGLATAVGERG
+655 QGLDTPVGERG

-683 LKDPPILVLDEATSA
+683 LKDPPVLVLDEATSA

-709 SLKRIGHNRTVIMIA
+709 SLRRIGHNRTVIMIA

-731 DADTIAV
+731 DADNIAV
-738 VAGGRILESGR
+738 IDGGQVVEQGD
-749 HEELLENNGP
+749 HKTLLALNGA
-759 YSAQWRVQTGQA
+759 YAAQWRVQTGQVNNADI